1 MELNDWE
8 IKHSFAEL
16 NRLANVINRQRSRL
30 RVEKAKPY
38 PDAQVIKQLEKSIW
52 NLRLT
57 LKGAGIHS
65 H

>member
-1 MELNDWE
+1 MEVNDWE
-8 IKHSFAEL
+8 IKYNFTEL
-16 NRLANVINRQRSRL
+16 RRMANVINRQRSRL

-57 LKGAGIHS
+57 LKDAGIHS

>member
-1 MELNDWE
+1 MELNDLE
-8 IKHSFAEL
+8 IKYNFAEL
-16 NRLANVINRQRSRL
+16 NRMANVINRQRSRL

-38 PDAQVIKQLEKSIW
+38 PDAQMIKHLEKSIW